1 MNPSVPSSP
10 HAQPSHG
17 IELFSLYVYPAG
29 VCSLP
34 HSPQER
40 RGVRKVENSRVAFRR
55 SLRFGASQ
63 LCGSTWL
70 VSSCGVQVDKRSR
83 VEGCDPGSS
92 LGHAHPHGGAT
103 TSSASFNGRRGK
115 PFPRARRHCCCS
127 PCTCWPCACCVLTR
141 LMCDA
146 LCVRVHDPSVC
157 VCLAVQGAAGAAEK
171 SKIQEW
177 PLYEVS
183 RSRLFADP

>member
-29 VCSLP
+29 VCFWP
-34 HSPQER
+34 HSLQER

-55 SLRFGASQ
+55 SFIFGASQ
-63 LCGSTWL
+63 LCGRTRS
-70 VSSCGVQVDKRSR
+70 VGSRGVQVEKRSR

-127 PCTCWPCACCVLTR
+127 PCTCCPCACCVLTY
-141 LMCDA
+141 
-146 LCVRVHDPSVC
+146 LCVTLSVC
-157 VCLAVQGAAGAAEK
+157 VCTTQVCVCCLAVQGTAGAAEK

-183 RSRLFADP
+183 RSPLFADP

>member
-1 MNPSVPSSP
+1 M
-10 HAQPSHG
+10 
-17 IELFSLYVYPAG
+17 
-29 VCSLP
+29 P

-40 RGVRKVENSRVAFRR
+40 RGVRKVENSRVTFRR
-55 SLRFGASQ
+55 SFRFGASQ
-63 LCGSTWL
+63 LCGSTRL
-70 VSSCGVQVDKRSR
+70 VGLCGVQVDMQQPVTSR
-83 VEGCDPGSS
+83 GCDPGSS

-103 TSSASFNGRRGK
+103 TSSASFNGCRGK
-115 PFPRARRHCCCS
+115 PFPRARPRLLLAVHVLAVCML
-127 PCTCWPCACCVLTR
+127 CA
-141 LMCDA
+141 D
-146 LCVRVHDPSVC
+146 LCVTLSVCVCTTPVC